1 LISAVILIAPAVVSF
16 SWNARVVRASG
27 LRFMGGRL
35 LAVENCILRKEDQ
48 NEALKIDY
56 KNSFEL
62 D

>member
-1 LISAVILIAPAVVSF
+1 
-16 SWNARVVRASG
+16 
-27 LRFMGGRL
+27 MGGRL

-62 D
+62 DLELGRTIGAKLRPTRRMTTK